1 MDQHQTSNFQLQNK
15 SQLGNQGNEHQ
26 TSNSQPQNKS
36 QLGNQGNEHQTSNFQ
51 LQNKSQPGNQGNEH
65 QTSNSQPQNKS
76 QLENLGNDK
85 PADLRERLLLFAK
98 RILKI
103 CRTLPK
109 IPECE
114 GIRRQLADSGT
125 SIGANFEEA
134 DGALSKKDF
143 INKVGISRK
152 EAKETR
158 FWLRIISGLFIE
170 EKSIQSDIKESEE
183 IINILSSILRKS
195 GVKKRR

>member
-1 MDQHQTSNFQLQNK
+1 MNELQTSNI
-15 SQLGNQGNEHQ
+15 
-26 TSNSQPQNKS
+26 
-36 QLGNQGNEHQTSNFQ
+36 Q
-51 LQNKSQPGNQGNEH
+51 LQNKSQPSNQGN
-65 QTSNSQPQNKS
+65 
-76 QLENLGNDK
+76 LENNK
-85 PADLRERLLLFAK
+85 IFDLRERLLIFAK
-98 RILKI
+98 RMLKI
-103 CRTLPK
+103 FRMLPK

-114 GIRRQLADSGT
+114 GIRRQLADAGT

-143 INKVGISRK
+143 INKVGIARK

-158 FWLRIISGLFIE
+158 FWLRTISGVFIDE
-170 EKSIQSDIKESEE
+170 RDLVADIKESEE